1 MKMKKIKSCPFCGAD
16 GKNVLHYKS
25 KKGFYVCNE
34 CGSIFNEEDIE
45 HELLRQKVSAICSR
59 EYATEDNPI
68 VCDDDNHMELHIDLY
83 EVSQGLS
90 EMEKPMVKNIFQD
103 EEGIVWLTIDFEDEP
118 IELDSI
124 LTDSIREVL
133 QWLEEEL

>member
-1 MKMKKIKSCPFCGAD
+1 
-16 GKNVLHYKS
+16 
-25 KKGFYVCNE
+25 
-34 CGSIFNEEDIE
+34 
-45 HELLRQKVSAICSR
+45 
-59 EYATEDNPI
+59 
-68 VCDDDNHMELHIDLY
+68 
-83 EVSQGLS
+83 
-90 EMEKPMVKNIFQD
+90 MEKPMVKNIFQD